1 MKLRLH
7 QNRAIEILSQANR
20 GIVAMAPGS
29 GKTLI
34 QIYDAMRVFEQSE
47 EPQTIVVVAPR
58 ILLASQLSFDYGR
71 HIDCAKYLHVHSKNG
86 KVKHYHTTNIE
97 TIKEWSEIHKK
108 HHKLIFTTYHSLK
121 KIYESGIDVNTYM
134 FDESHNSTSAGFH
147 EYVKRVSDNDQRCF
161 HFSGTP
167 KFSRAP
173 KNPKKL
179 KKPGMNN
186 PVYGD
191 IIVKATATEMIEQG
205 YILKPR
211 VISHHLEWINDRTAQ
226 HDAKD
231 ILDIIKT
238 YKLSK
243 LLINVRK
250 TSNMMEMLLE
260 TNFQE
265 SLSELGYDLLHI
277 TSNYGPVYNGKR
289 IKRDK
294 FFQLLEEFG
303 ENMEKKYVILN
314 YSILG
319 EGINI
324 KSLDAVLLLRHL
336 NLIKLVQTIGRTI
349 RLCSEDQ
356 RAIDSGNLKIGDYEN
371 YLKPEGLVIVP
382 VYDKKLLAASE
393 SIMTT
398 VEDVYEKGEIPIMQV

>member
-1 MKLRLH
+1 
-7 QNRAIEILSQANR
+7 
-20 GIVAMAPGS
+20 
-29 GKTLI
+29 
-34 QIYDAMRVFEQSE
+34 
-47 EPQTIVVVAPR
+47 
-58 ILLASQLSFDYGR
+58 
-71 HIDCAKYLHVHSKNG
+71 
-86 KVKHYHTTNIE
+86 
-97 TIKEWSEIHKK
+97 
-108 HHKLIFTTYHSLK
+108 
-121 KIYESGIDVNTYM
+121 
-134 FDESHNSTSAGFH
+134 
-147 EYVKRVSDNDQRCF
+147 
-161 HFSGTP
+161 
-167 KFSRAP
+167 
-173 KNPKKL
+173 
-179 KKPGMNN
+179 
-186 PVYGD
+186 
-191 IIVKATATEMIEQG
+191 
-205 YILKPR
+205 
-211 VISHHLEWINDRTAQ
+211 
-226 HDAKD
+226 
-231 ILDIIKT
+231 
-238 YKLSK
+238 
-243 LLINVRK
+243 
-250 TSNMMEMLLE
+250 
-260 TNFQE
+260 
-265 SLSELGYDLLHI
+265 LHI